1 MSWAFPLA
9 CTCFCV
15 LNVRDQLAALCFE
28 RDHLVLQSCR
38 ELQVAFFNGVEQI
51 AQLATVSV
59 FVYTS
64 MKMTPL
70 ATASYVV
77 YTSIK
82 GNWATNEMLIMAGF
96 CKQLLP
102 LVVDTV
108 RCQNRCAG
116 RSRTLFSG
124 VRIDL
129 CCGGLLQHVCN
140 VNEWIA
146 VSTVAPVQQLSLV
159 PGLPIPLSKFFML

>member
-28 RDHLVLQSCR
+28 RDHLVQQSCR

-96 CKQLLP
+96 CKQFLKLI
-102 LVVDTV
+102 VDTV
-108 RCQNRCAG
+108 RRQNLAG
-116 RSRTLFSG
+116 MSRRLIWH
-124 VRIDL
+124 VHNDL
-129 CCGGLLQHVCN
+129 CCSRRLQHVCN